1 MNAAQVKETLSD
13 QDIFSLLVEFGGD
26 PTWNGV
32 IVSRTCC
39 HNPSHEGKHKLV
51 YYHESKTFHCY
62 TGCGTMDIFGLVQ
75 KKMDLDFYGSFKY
88 VCLKF
93 GISSDSSSFSSNK
106 IDTSYFEKFKKKEE
120 TISLDK
126 LPDSILNSYYDLY
139 HDTWLKDGISIRSMK
154 KFGIKF
160 NILDNQIIIPHRD
173 MNGGLIGVRARNLKQ
188 EVVDSGKKYMPVYWK
203 RKVLKH
209 PTGAALYGLDK
220 TKDFIEKYKTVILF
234 ESEKSVLQL
243 DSMFPDHSIGVCIS
257 GSSMTNYQLNILKK
271 LDIDEVVI
279 ALDKEFK
286 EIGSDEEK
294 FYAKKIEDVFGNKLT
309 PYFKVSVLWDT
320 DNLLEEKD
328 SPTDK
333 GPEIFQTLFKNRIF
347 I

>member
-39 HNPSHEGKHKLV
+39 HNSAHEGKHKLV

-88 VCLKF
+88 ICLKF
-93 GISSDSSSFSSNK
+93 GISSDSSRFSSNK

-173 MNGGLIGVRARNLKQ
+173 MNGSLIGVRARNLKQ

-220 TKDFIEKYKTVILF
+220 TKNFIEKYKTVILF

-257 GSSMTNYQLNILKK
+257 GSSMTNHQLNILKK

-294 FYAKKIEDVFGNKLT
+294 FYAKKIEDVFANKTT
-309 PYFKVSVLWDT
+309 PYWRTSVIWDT
-320 DNLLEEKD
+320 ENLLEEKS
-328 SPTDK
+328 SPTDHGAETFVK
-333 GPEIFQTLFKNRIF
+333 LFKNRIF